1 MRICVLS
8 PRQWRAMFGWL
19 GEPAEFADPKYDV
32 TSNRFAAGAALNDLI
47 AKLFRDSTRA
57 DLVAAGQER
66 GIPIA
71 SVQSP
76 AEVLASAHF
85 RARGSW
91 QEFRLPDGTAGVVPS
106 GFLEIDGRRARPAQP
121 GSATRKCHRVPGRP
135 GWGTAGPGHPGPGTA
150 AGDTPSG
157 QAPADD
163 APAGASPAG
172 ALAGLRVLDLGVIV
186 VGADTGRMFGD
197 EGADVIKIESRAFP
211 DGSRQALADGP
222 MSPGFAWG
230 HRNKRSLGLDLRS
243 DEGKAIFLALV
254 AGSDLVLSNFRP
266 GTLESLGLGY
276 AELAKANPAIV
287 VVDSSA
293 LGSSGP
299 ESRSMGY
306 GPLVRATTGLTA
318 LWRYPGEPDGFC
330 DSITIYPDHTSARI
344 GAVGALAKLIGRAGG
359 QPGGTVSVA
368 QSEVMLNQFGPEFL
382 AESLQPGSMTAD
394 GDAGRRDAPWG
405 VYPCAGEDQ
414 WCAITIRSD
423 GDWDRLCTVIG
434 APDLAAS
441 PALRTAAGR
450 VANRADI
457 DDRLSAWTARHDP
470 QLVMRLMQDAGVP
483 AGAMARDSDL
493 RDDPQLRSRR
503 FFTVML
509 QPGLGELPTVT
520 GPAIFRRSAGPALR
534 PAPRQGEHTAAI
546 ASGLL
551 GLPEDRVRQLIADG
565 VLQPADPPPDAGGP
579 S

>member
-1 MRICVLS
+1 MDAPYGPAGSATVGVPASGPPAGRPDARHYFPIFACADGYVRICVLS

-19 GEPAEFADPKYDV
+19 GEPAEFADPKYDL

-47 AKLFRDSTRA
+47 AKLFRDSTRT
-57 DLVAAGQER
+57 DLVAAGQQR

-76 AEVLASAHF
+76 AEVLASAAF
-85 RARGSW
+85 PGPR
-91 QEFRLPDGTAGVVPS
+91 QLAGV
-106 GFLEIDGRRARPAQP
+106 PA
-121 GSATRKCHRVPGRP
+121 PGRH
-135 GWGTAGPGHPGPGTA
+135 GGGGARAVSWKSTA
-150 AGDTPSG
+150 AGPACAARLRRPEVPPGSGTPRLGNSRPE
-157 QAPADD
+157 QPAGTGVRTGGRMHLPGGPAGD
-163 APAGASPAG
+163 APAGQASAG

-318 LWRYPGEPDGFC
+318 LWRYPGEPDGFS

-344 GAVGALAKLIGRAGG
+344 GAVGALAKLIGRTAG

-368 QSEVMLNQFGPEFL
+368 QAEVMLNQFGPEFL

-394 GDAGRRDAPWG
+394 GDAGRRDAP
-405 VYPCAGEDQ
+405 
-414 WCAITIRSD
+414 
-423 GDWDRLCTVIG
+423 
-434 APDLAAS
+434 
-441 PALRTAAGR
+441 
-450 VANRADI
+450 
-457 DDRLSAWTARHDP
+457 
-470 QLVMRLMQDAGVP
+470 
-483 AGAMARDSDL
+483 
-493 RDDPQLRSRR
+493 
-503 FFTVML
+503 
-509 QPGLGELPTVT
+509 
-520 GPAIFRRSAGPALR
+520 
-534 PAPRQGEHTAAI
+534 
-546 ASGLL
+546 
-551 GLPEDRVRQLIADG
+551 
-565 VLQPADPPPDAGGP
+565 
-579 S
+579 